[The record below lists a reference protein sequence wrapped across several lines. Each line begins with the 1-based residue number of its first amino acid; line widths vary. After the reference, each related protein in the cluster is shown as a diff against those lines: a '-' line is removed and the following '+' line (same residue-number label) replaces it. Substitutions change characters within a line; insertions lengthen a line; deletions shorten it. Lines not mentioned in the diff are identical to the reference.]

1 MSERE
6 HAVEPSSG
14 SSSKP
19 PSPSERSG
27 FLGFVAHE
35 MRNPLSTALW
45 SAELLVRLSPE
56 ERGGAR
62 GEKLSGMCLR
72 ALQRLRYLVEDHFLA
87 ERLDVSGIPLRPETV
102 SVREAVDAVAAKAAI
117 GEFTVEIEEDLAVFT
132 DRGMLERAI
141 DGVLAAAAHGK
152 TPVRLQ
158 ASRTS
163 EMAVL
168 RFRGASPPAD
178 ALQPPQ
184 KGTASDP
191 TGRALALHMAVRV
204 TEALGGSLATAEDD
218 YLLALPLAGQET
230 SAGPA

>member
-1 MSERE
+1 VSERE
-6 HAVEPSSG
+6 HATEASTASPRKPS
-14 SSSKP
+14 K
-19 PSPSERSG
+19 PSERGS

-87 ERLDVSGIPLRPETV
+87 ERLDVSAIPLRPETV
-102 SVREAVDAVAAKAAI
+102 PVREVVDAVAAKASI
-117 GEFTVEIEEDLAVFT
+117 GELAVEVEEDLAVFA

-168 RFRGASPPAD
+168 HIRGAPPPAD

-191 TGRALALHMAVRV
+191 TGRALALHMAIRV
-204 TEALGGSLATAEDD
+204 TEALGGSLAIAEDD
-218 YLLALPLAGQET
+218 YLLALPLAGHGT
-230 SAGPA
+230 SSEPT